1 MESGKGGRTTGKE
14 RFLLVRYRLMDGKCR
29 KLKPGRCGGMNF
41 VLDIGRLSW
50 HLPEEVQEEV
60 IESLKVM
67 PEDLGQLILPREKD
81 CWENC
86 ARVLSKFGNEDLAKY
101 LPDLFEWFRDMNWLG
116 SLIILGR
123 IKSMPGNELSQAFR
137 SALRRA
143 QEERDEEWAENL
155 RDFVFAEIKDYF

>member
-1 MESGKGGRTTGKE
+1 
-14 RFLLVRYRLMDGKCR
+14 
-29 KLKPGRCGGMNF
+29 MNF

-86 ARVLSKFGNEDLAKY
+86 ARVLSKFGNKDLAKY
-101 LPDLFEWFRDMNWLG
+101 LPDLFEWFRDMNWPG

-123 IKSMPGNELSQAFR
+123 IKSMTGNELSQAFR